1 MVYPVLVQTI
11 EFYNL
16 ICKVSGD
23 LRNHEVAFLAS
34 LPKIEW
40 IYTFG
45 NYQINHIT
53 STMSSN

>member
-16 ICKVSGD
+16 ICKVSGV

-34 LPKIEW
+34 LPKIE
-40 IYTFG
+40 
-45 NYQINHIT
+45 
-53 STMSSN
+53 